1 MSAGSDA
8 ELVAEAYR
16 LQDHLYDVVI
26 VGAGG
31 AGLRAA
37 LGMAASGLKTACVT
51 KVFPT
56 RSHTVAAQGGMAA
69 SLGNMGDGDNWRYHM
84 YDTVKGSDWLG
95 DQDAIEYMCREAV
108 PAVLEL
114 EHYGVPFSR
123 TEDGRIYQRPFGG
136 QTIEYGKKMAQRTCA
151 AADRTGHAIL
161 HTLYQQCL
169 KHRTEFF
176 VEYLA
181 LDLLFDGEGACR
193 GLLAW
198 NLEDGTLH
206 RFRAHRTVLA
216 TGGYGRVYF
225 SCTAAHTCTGD
236 GNAMV
241 LRAGLPLEDMEFTQ
255 FHPTGIYGSGCLIT
269 EGSRGEGGYLTNAD
283 GERFMERYA
292 PNAKDLAGRD
302 VVCRAMTIE
311 INEGR
316 GCGPQKDHI
325 HLHLEHLD
333 PAMLHERLPGISET
347 ARIFAG
353 VDVTREP
360 IPVLPTVHY
369 NMGGV
374 PTNRHSE
381 VVTTR
386 DGDPESVVPGLMAIG
401 EAACVSVHGAN
412 RLGSNSLLDIVVF
425 GRAAAHRAVESV
437 RPGEGHPSLP
447 KDATDRALARFD
459 RIRWASGGTGAGA
472 IRLAMQQ
479 VMQRHCA
486 VFRDGPLLAEGSAR
500 LGAVVEAWHADLGIT
515 DRSMI
520 FNTDLAEALE
530 LDNMLAQAVVSLSSA
545 IARTESRGAHARE
558 DFPKRDDQN
567 WLKHTYCWLDDA
579 GTVRLDYRPVHL
591 QPLSNEVA
599 SIPPKERVY

>member
-1 MSAGSDA
+1 MTGPYEIVEHS
-8 ELVAEAYR
+8 
-16 LQDHLYDVVI
+16 HDVVI

-37 LGMAASGLKTACVT
+37 LGMASSGLRTACVT

-69 SLGNMGDGDNWRYHM
+69 SLGNMGDGDNWRFHM

-95 DQDAIEYMCREAV
+95 DQDAIEYMCREA
-108 PAVLEL
+108 PSAVLEL
-114 EHYGVPFSR
+114 EHGGVPFSR
-123 TEDGRIYQRPFGG
+123 TPDGRIYQRPFGG
-136 QTIEYGKKMAQRTCA
+136 QTIEYGKWMAQRTCA

-169 KHRTEFF
+169 RHQTEFF
-176 VEYLA
+176 IEYVA
-181 LDLLFDGEGACR
+181 LDLLMDADGACR

-198 NLEDGTLH
+198 NIEDGTLH
-206 RFRAHRTVLA
+206 RFSAQRIVLA

-236 GNAMV
+236 GNAMA

-269 EGSRGEGGYLTNAD
+269 EGARGEGGYLTNSE
-283 GERFMERYA
+283 GESFMERYA
-292 PNAKDLAGRD
+292 PSAKDLAGRD

-316 GCGPQKDHI
+316 GCGPRKDHI
-325 HLHLEHLD
+325 LLHLEHLG
-333 PAMLHERLPGISET
+333 AKLLHERLPGISET

-374 PTNRHSE
+374 PTNLHGE
-381 VVTTR
+381 VVTLR
-386 DGDPESVVPGLMAIG
+386 DGDPEAVVPGLMAIG

-412 RLGSNSLLDIVVF
+412 RLGSNSLLDIIVF
-425 GRAAAHRAVESV
+425 GRAAAHRAAETL
-437 RPGEGHPSLP
+437 RPGEGHVPIP
-447 KDATDRALARFD
+447 KEAAERATDRVD
-459 RIRWASGGTGAGA
+459 RIRFAKGTTKAEA
-472 IRLAMQQ
+472 IRSAMQQ

-486 VFRDGPLLAEGSAR
+486 VFRDGPLLAEGEDKLSAVISIMR
-500 LGAVVEAWHADLGIT
+500 SDLSVA

-520 FNTDLAEALE
+520 FNTELAEALE
-530 LDNMLAQAVVSLSSA
+530 LDNMLAQARVSLHSA
-545 IARTESRGAHARE
+545 IGRTESRGAHARE
-558 DFPKRDDQN
+558 DHPKRDDVN
-567 WLKHTYCWLDDA
+567 WLKHSLAWLDD
-579 GTVRLDYRPVHL
+579 GGEVRLAYRPVHL
-591 QPLSNEVA
+591 QPLSNDVA